1 MMSILFGVQSFECS
15 AQRVSVAT
23 QQQRGRQL
31 SHNPIEQQSRERY
44 QALLDRTEQVLSE
57 LQQDQRLQGV
67 GKVSYSKRALRF
79 FAIAVVK
86 IIEGTWGASKFLVK
100 QTIKFAFKNP
110 TLAVVFFSAIAVMIG
125 QGESFGKFITNLT
138 KTIESSSYEGAK
150 TVASSVWN
158 GLGWTGKV
166 AVCGTAVYNVV
177 APVAKLFLA
186 VKGLI

>member
-67 GKVSYSKRALRF
+67 GKVSYSKRALRLL
-79 FAIAVVK
+79 AIAVVK
-86 IIEGTWGASKFLVK
+86 IIEETWGASKFLAK
-100 QTIKFAFKNP
+100 QTIKLAFSMIKIILSNP
-110 TLAVVFFSAIAVMIG
+110 L
-125 QGESFGKFITNLT
+125 
-138 KTIESSSYEGAK
+138 
-150 TVASSVWN
+150 
-158 GLGWTGKV
+158 
-166 AVCGTAVYNVV
+166 TAV
-177 APVAKLFLA
+177 PVSFYVISKLGLSEKVGKMIVDAGCSFAGEA
-186 VKGLI
+186 VKGLVSGGLGLFSGGWEKLKSVF

>member
-86 IIEGTWGASKFLVK
+86 IIEETWGASKFLAK
-100 QTIKFAFKNP
+100 QTIKLAFSMIKIILSNP
-110 TLAVVFFSAIAVMIG
+110 LTAVPFSLYVISKLGLSEKLGEKAIDATLNFTGGAFNSLLG
-125 QGESFGKFITNLT
+125 FGKGF
-138 KTIESSSYEGAK
+138 
-150 TVASSVWN
+150 
-158 GLGWTGKV
+158 LGRAGE
-166 AVCGTAVYNVV
+166 
-177 APVAKLFLA
+177 KLKSMF
-186 VKGLI
+186 V